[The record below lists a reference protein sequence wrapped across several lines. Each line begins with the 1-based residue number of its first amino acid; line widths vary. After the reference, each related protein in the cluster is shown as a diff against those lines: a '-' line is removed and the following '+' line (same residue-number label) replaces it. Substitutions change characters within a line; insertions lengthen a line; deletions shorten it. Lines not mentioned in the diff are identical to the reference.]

1 MKDNPARRLKSILL
15 ETSRY
20 SSVEP
25 TQRIWARFF
34 NLDEQDTVEINR
46 RLLMLVDLFRE
57 VKETVERI
65 DPPGIT
71 VNLRDLEGFER
82 RILPSNLSQKW
93 TTLSIPQINRALEF
107 CEKVIERNTSYEELD
122 ENKHSEFYSGIDGLI
137 SKINTSNASHELK
150 RHISE
155 VLDDIKRAILEYQIW
170 GNKGLQQPLLTLV
183 GTVIINRNDLSRD
196 APGFCSRFLSVLT
209 NIVTILMP
217 AGYVDKL
224 PALIDSL
231 RPLLLGR

>member
-1 MKDNPARRLKSILL
+1 VKDNPARRLKSILL

-71 VNLRDLEGFER
+71 VNLRDVEGFER
-82 RILPSNLSQKW
+82 RILPPNLSQKW

-122 ENKHSEFYSGIDGLI
+122 EDKHSEFYSDIDGLV
-137 SKINTSNASHELK
+137 SKINTSNASHGLK

-155 VLDDIKRAILEYQIW
+155 ILDDIKRAILEYQIW

>member
-1 MKDNPARRLKSILL
+1 VKDNPARRLKSILL

-25 TQRIWARFF
+25 TQRIWGRFF

-122 ENKHSEFYSGIDGLI
+122 EDKHSEFYSDIDDLV
-137 SKINTSNASHELK
+137 SKINTSNARHELK
-150 RHISE
+150 GHISE
-155 VLDDIKRAILEYQIW
+155 ILDDIKRAILEYQRW

-224 PALIDSL
+224 PTLIDSL